1 MSTAPLQV
9 GDQLPPLQVA
19 PISRTTLALFAGGS
33 GDHNPIHIDLD
44 AAHGAG
50 MDDVFAHGMLSMAY
64 LGRMLTAWMPQERL
78 RTLHVRFTAITP
90 VHAAPV
96 CTGTVTTLHEE
107 HGELRATIQ
116 VQVTLA
122 DGTTTLSGHATVA
135 AHPPTKGTRER

>member
-1 MSTAPLQV
+1 MITTPLQV
-9 GDQLPPLQVA
+9 GDQLPPLEIA

-33 GDHNPIHIDLD
+33 GDHNPVHIDLD
-44 AAHGAG
+44 AAHTAG
-50 MDDVFAHGMLSMAY
+50 MDDVFAHGMLGMAY
-64 LGRMLTAWMPQERL
+64 LGRMLTAWVPQDRL

-96 CTGTVTTLHEE
+96 CSGMVAEVHEQ

-116 VQVTLA
+116 VTVQLA

-135 AHPPTKGTRER
+135 AYPPMKGM